1 MNHTIYTDHSLDEEE
16 TIIPDTL
23 YEVDYDVSALATVDN
38 LDGKLNL
45 LIDTLHEMG
54 YGDDKDLAN
63 TLIERNVIDFD
74 YAEYTSHVM
83 NCLIDHYG
91 EDVLSGSLVTDVI
104 REGLTTELRNANE
117 HNWRSLIWESLK
129 KFVPYIIVDEIQS
142 LGLNVAHGPTL
153 QAYGDM
159 GRLFSQ
165 VKRNLL
171 IDYGV
176 ELGYHLPD
184 YHLPHVDIVI
194 YHPDTCKV
202 LAIVSGKVTS
212 DRIHQT
218 IKLSQAEGTKHIK
231 VYLLGPD
238 EDDILSD
245 NDPSEKGAAIIES
258 GLDRSYILTGADTE
272 DSEKVKRFE
281 QFIED
286 LKEAVSSDSNR
297 DALSDA
303 S

>member
-23 YEVDYDVSALATVDN
+23 YEVDYDVSALATVDR
-38 LDGKLNL
+38 LDGKRHL

-54 YGDDKDLAN
+54 YGDDEDLAN
-63 TLIERNVIDFD
+63 TLIVRNVIDFD
-74 YAEYTSHVM
+74 FAEYTSHVM
-83 NCLIDHYG
+83 NCLIEHYG
-91 EDVLSGSLVTDVI
+91 EDVLSGSLVTDVV

-117 HNWRSLIWESLK
+117 HNWRSLRWESLK

-153 QAYGDM
+153 QGHRNI
-159 GRLFSQ
+159 GRLRSQ

-281 QFIED
+281 RFIED

-297 DALSDA
+297 DALSNTR
-303 S
+303 